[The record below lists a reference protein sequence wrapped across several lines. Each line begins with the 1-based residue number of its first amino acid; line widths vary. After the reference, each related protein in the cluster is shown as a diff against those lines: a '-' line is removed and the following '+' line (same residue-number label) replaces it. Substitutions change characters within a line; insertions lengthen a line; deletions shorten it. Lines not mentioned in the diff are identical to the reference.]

1 MNTSYCTELDIY
13 VTLDS
18 IGPQGLQGDKGEKGD
33 KGDTGVGGALGY
45 YGSFFDTSDQYIA
58 TPNTPQVVQINSV
71 GEASGISLGGNGKYV
86 IENAGTYSMTFSI
99 QLRNTDNVI
108 HYADIWLK
116 YNGEVYPDSNTRFH
130 IPARKSTNESGY
142 AVATVNFVGTAQN
155 DNDYVELWWL
165 TDDGSMVTMETLPAS
180 NGVPETPSVICTF
193 AQVMYTQE
201 GPQGPIGPVGP
212 AGTVDPALILQY
224 VYPVGSI
231 YMSVNNVS
239 PQSFVGGTWSAWGTG
254 RVPVAVDTGQ
264 TEFNTVEK
272 TGGHKL
278 LQSHRHDQILDGSGV
293 YPLTSG
299 YTGGGTASLYP
310 PFEFRNT
317 TQYFYT
323 TSYTGGGDSQNL
335 QPYITCY
342 MWKRTA

>member
-18 IGPQGLQGDKGEKGD
+18 IGPQGLQGPKGDKGD
-33 KGDTGVGGALGY
+33 KGDTGAGGALGY
-45 YGSFFDTSDQYIA
+45 YGSFFDTTDQYIT
-58 TPNTPQVVQINSV
+58 TPLTPQVVQINST

-86 IENAGTYSMTFSI
+86 IEHAGTYSMTFSV

-116 YNGEVYPDSNTRFH
+116 YNGQVYPDSNTRFH
-130 IPARKSTNESGY
+130 IPARKSAEVSGY

-165 TDDGSMVTMETLPAS
+165 TDDGSMVTMETIPAS

-201 GPQGPIGPVGP
+201 GPQGDVGPQGP

-272 TGGHKL
+272 TGGAKTHTL
-278 LQSHRHDQILDGSGV
+278 TVDEMPSHTHRTGIQPDKAGNYNDGGSSAYVLFDQ
-293 YPLTSG
+293 TSG
-299 YTGGGTASLYP
+299 KETTTTGG
-310 PFEFRNT
+310 
-317 TQYFYT
+317 
-323 TSYTGGGDSQNL
+323 SQAHNNI